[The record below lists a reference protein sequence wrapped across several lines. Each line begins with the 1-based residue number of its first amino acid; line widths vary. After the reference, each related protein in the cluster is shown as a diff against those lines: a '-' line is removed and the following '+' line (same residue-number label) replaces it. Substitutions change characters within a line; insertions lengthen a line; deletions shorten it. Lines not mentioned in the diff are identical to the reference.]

1 MFGIVTASLSS
12 VTDAEKARYQA
23 VYCGLCRTLKE
34 RYGSVARAVLSY
46 DLTFYVLLCDALHEP
61 PERTGSAT
69 CVTHPVKPQPFA
81 QSAWTD
87 HAADLAVALA
97 YHKCLD
103 DVHDDGTAQAKAAE
117 RLLRTAYGKA
127 QGRIPAACD
136 AIEAAMADIRA
147 IEEAGL
153 ACDTSAGSDAAAPGP
168 DEAAKRFGQL
178 LGLLFAEGQGAWA
191 EPMLAFGAQLGR
203 LIYMMDAAVDYADDA
218 ASGSYNPFVTLGS
231 SPAAMQTALA
241 VMADGTAAAFEKL
254 PLEQDLHLLRSI
266 VYAGVWQK
274 FNHTYRDADLP
285 LGPVEA

>member
-1 MFGIVTASLSS
+1 MFGIVTAALSS
-12 VTDAEKARYQA
+12 VSEDEKARYQA
-23 VYCGLCRTLKE
+23 AYCGLCRALKD
-34 RYGSVARAVLSY
+34 RYGQAARSVLSY
-46 DLTFYVLLCDALHEP
+46 DLTFYVLLCDSLHEP
-61 PERTGSAT
+61 PEQAGAAP
-69 CVTHPVKPQPFA
+69 CVAHPLKARPFA
-81 QSAWTD
+81 RSAWTD
-87 HAADLAVALA
+87 RAADLAVALA

-117 RLLRTAYGKA
+117 RLLRGAYGRA
-127 QGRIPAACD
+127 RQRIPAACG

-147 IEEAGL
+147 IE
-153 ACDTSAGSDAAAPGP
+153 AAAPDGEGGFDP
-168 DEAAKRFGQL
+168 DAAGKRFGQL

-218 ASGSYNPFVTLGS
+218 ATGSYNPFVALGS

-241 VMADGTAAAFEKL
+241 VMADGAAAAFERL

-274 FNHTYRDADLP
+274 FNQAYRDADLP
-285 LGPVEA
+285 LAPVEGA